1 MKIASYLKQS
11 FIDWEGR
18 LTAVI
23 FTQGCNFR
31 CGYCHN
37 PSLVIPS
44 LFGQTIDI
52 NEVYRFL
59 KQRVGWLDGVVI
71 TGGEPTIQKGLKA
84 FCMEVKQ
91 MGYDIK
97 LDTNG
102 TNPHLINELIK
113 EKWVDYVAMDIK
125 HIPEYEMY
133 QNVCG
138 KLSAQTFVDI
148 MESVNILISNGI
160 NYEFRTTIIPG
171 IHKNGDI
178 EMLKNIFQEYHYKLQ
193 HFREGDEL
201 VEKAMMPDNSTL

>member
-23 FTQGCNFR
+23 FTQGCNLR

-44 LFGQTIDI
+44 LFSQTIDV

-59 KQRVGWLDGVVI
+59 QQRIGWLDGVVI
-71 TGGEPTIQKGLKA
+71 TGGEPTLHKGLKD
-84 FCMEVKQ
+84 FCMEVKRL
-91 MGYDIK
+91 GYDIK

-102 TNPHLINELIK
+102 TNPLLLKELIK
-113 EKWVDYVAMDIK
+113 EKWIDSVAMDIK
-125 HIPEYEMY
+125 HIPVHEMY

-138 KLSAQTFVDI
+138 TLSAQTFLDI
-148 MESVNILISNGI
+148 MESVNILKSNRI
-160 NYEFRTTIIPG
+160 DYVFRTTIIPG
-171 IHKNGDI
+171 IHKKGDV
-178 EMLKNIFQEYHYKLQ
+178 EMLKNNFQEYHFKLQ
-193 HFREGDEL
+193 FFRDGYEL
-201 VEKAMMPDNSTL
+201 VEKAMKIENSPL